1 MWSPRTSTSS
11 PTMTSSPLYRDTQ
24 YSRLPN
30 VLGAFIVLGTAIAV
44 GAIYGDA
51 VRATILAVG
60 LLALALIAV
69 RTRLHVVVDA
79 EGLALGRARIDWQWI
94 DRVEVL
100 EGAAMRAAL
109 TVDGHP
115 RDYLQIRGTQAG
127 LRAWLKDPD
136 DPHRRWL
143 ASVKRPLE
151 LRETLDRLGI
161 QVTHAA

>member
-1 MWSPRTSTSS
+1 
-11 PTMTSSPLYRDTQ
+11 MTSSPLYRDTQ

-51 VRATILAVG
+51 VRAVILLAG
-60 LLALALIAV
+60 LLALGVIAI
-69 RTRLHVVVDA
+69 RTRLIVVVDS
-79 EGLALGRARIDWQWI
+79 EGLALGRARIEWRWI

-115 RDYLQIRGTQAG
+115 LDYLQIRGTRAG
-127 LRAWLKDPD
+127 LRAWLNDPD

-143 ASVKRPLE
+143 TSVRRPEE
-151 LRETLDRLGI
+151 LRNALDRLGI
-161 QVTHAA
+161 EVSGAA